1 MKSVFRK
8 KWLVKQDIIDII
20 FLLTDIVVHVH
31 DIDFNL
37 MVQEKQINQWHSAIR
52 HILIVN
58 SQL

>member
-8 KWLVKQDIIDII
+8 KWLVKQGIIDTI

-31 DIDFNL
+31 DIAFNL
-37 MVQEKQINQWHSAIR
+37 IVQKKQINQWHSAIR